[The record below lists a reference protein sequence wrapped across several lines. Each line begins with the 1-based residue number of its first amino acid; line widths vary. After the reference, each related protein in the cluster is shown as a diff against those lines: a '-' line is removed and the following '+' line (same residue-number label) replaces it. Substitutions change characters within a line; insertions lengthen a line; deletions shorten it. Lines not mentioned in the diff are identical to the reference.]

1 MPSRTI
7 ISSTN
12 ANTPTK
18 APIPARAAAESTL
31 AAMSL
36 RIVRAAF
43 SM

>member
-7 ISSTN
+7 MIS
-12 ANTPTK
+12 TK
-18 APIPARAAAESTL
+18 AKMPSHAPVPGRAAAASTL

-36 RIVRAAF
+36 RMWRAAF